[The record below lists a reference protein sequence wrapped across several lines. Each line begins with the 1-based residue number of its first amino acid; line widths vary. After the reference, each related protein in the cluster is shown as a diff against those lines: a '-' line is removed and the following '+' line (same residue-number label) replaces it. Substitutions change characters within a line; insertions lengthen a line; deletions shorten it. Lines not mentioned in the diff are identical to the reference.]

1 MIKQANKGIDHGD
14 PERKDRRKVER
25 KELVV
30 NGMSVSKIILVMAV
44 WSCGLVVGPKHI
56 GCIMHSSCCI
66 GDLS

>member
-30 NGMSVSKIILVMAV
+30 YGMSV
-44 WSCGLVVGPKHI
+44 
-56 GCIMHSSCCI
+56 
-66 GDLS
+66 